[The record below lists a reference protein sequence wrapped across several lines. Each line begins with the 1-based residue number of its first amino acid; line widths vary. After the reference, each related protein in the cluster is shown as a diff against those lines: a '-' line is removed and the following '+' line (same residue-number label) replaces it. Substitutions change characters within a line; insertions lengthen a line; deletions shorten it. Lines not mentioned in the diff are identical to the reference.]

1 MTHKKFENYVSEAVL
16 PSTAA
21 LYCNLCQRHSGNIS
35 MLRHFLLLPTFLFL
49 ELSSYC
55 IDRLGFP
62 LTMDVLGQNYTLE
75 GLVKCTSHHFTV
87 ALESNIVTVPYK
99 SLQQGHSA
107 VRSMNTQLN
116 LNFVALIILQTVCV
130 LLLVNLTQ
138 VSNRINL
145 SFIAISFNVMSP
157 APKINELAHVV
168 LNADFALVCIT
179 EIWLQKHIPDSI
191 VTMQGY
197 NLIHLDRS
205 EAVHR
210 GVCVFLNEMIP
221 FNILDDFTDKTY
233 GLEVLWKK
241 NQTNLTPKGILW
253 IYPWPYLSFSRR
265 KQLYN
270 VRLFDQ
276 LFVRCS
282 STKMYSHYLPYLVL
296 RWSPQRIR
304 ITYTI

>member
-1 MTHKKFENYVSEAVL
+1 MYK
-16 PSTAA
+16 PSFYSGSREQYRHRPIQVITARA
-21 LYCNLCQRHSGNIS
+21 FSCKVHEHSI
-35 MLRHFLLLPTFLFL
+35 
-49 ELSSYC
+49 
-55 IDRLGFP
+55 
-62 LTMDVLGQNYTLE
+62 
-75 GLVKCTSHHFTV
+75 
-87 ALESNIVTVPYK
+87 
-99 SLQQGHSA
+99 
-107 VRSMNTQLN
+107 N

-138 VSNRINL
+138 VSNRISL
-145 SFIAISFNVMSP
+145 SFIAISFNVMSL

-210 GVCVFLNEMIP
+210 GVYVFLNEMIP

-241 NQTNLTPKGILW
+241 NQTNLTPKGIL
-253 IYPWPYLSFSRR
+253 
-265 KQLYN
+265 
-270 VRLFDQ
+270 
-276 LFVRCS
+276 
-282 STKMYSHYLPYLVL
+282 
-296 RWSPQRIR
+296 
-304 ITYTI
+304 